1 MQRSLSETI
10 EKIKSLPNGIGDI
23 IWWYYYQSGL
33 QNVIETTQK
42 NCIEEF
48 KNIISLTI
56 NQVDYDKFKKNKTF
70 IKSALEKKDKPVN
83 QCIGSVFH
91 PLHKKYCSHTHYGGK
106 NLTSLDIF
114 VGDME
119 EKFLVYTLAF
129 KDRLLI
135 RYQSQHVW
143 KNTPK
148 KNVIIKYLLY
158 TYTQEYWMDNTCN
171 GIIRKT
177 GNRCSCWLNP
187 NCLHIRCTRHKFSQ
201 ITV

>member
-1 MQRSLSETI
+1 MQKSLSQTI
-10 EKIKSLPNGIGDI
+10 ERIKNLPDGIGDN
-23 IWWYYYQSGL
+23 IWNIYYQTGL

-48 KNIISLTI
+48 KNLINSTI

-70 IKSALEKKDKPVN
+70 IKSTLEKKDKPVN

-91 PLHKKYCSHTHYGGK
+91 PQHKKYCSHTHYGGK
-106 NLTSLDIF
+106 KLTSLDIF

-119 EKFLVYTLAF
+119 EKFLVYTLAY

-148 KNVIIKYLLY
+148 KNFIIKYLLY
-158 TYTQEYWMDNTCN
+158 TYTQQYWMDNTCN
-171 GIIRKT
+171 GIIKSS
-177 GNRCSCWLNP
+177 GARCSCYLNP
-187 NCLHIRCTRHKFSQ
+187 NCLHIRCSRHKFSQ
-201 ITV
+201 VSV